1 MHSKNKIKKDNTTEN
16 ERTNDWGELMEEGRK
31 EREREGKGKEMVV
44 CRQDSPVPE
53 SVITG
58 ITGMAGIGGVGGARV
73 ILGPDY
79 PQLGL
84 DW

>member
-1 MHSKNKIKKDNTTEN
+1 
-16 ERTNDWGELMEEGRK
+16 MEERRR
-31 EREREGKGKEMVV
+31 EREREKGKE
-44 CRQDSPVPE
+44 REDWWQSRARE

-58 ITGMAGIGGVGGARV
+58 ITGTAGIGGVGGARV
-73 ILGPDY
+73 ILGQGY

>member
-1 MHSKNKIKKDNTTEN
+1 
-16 ERTNDWGELMEEGRK
+16 
-31 EREREGKGKEMVV
+31 MVV